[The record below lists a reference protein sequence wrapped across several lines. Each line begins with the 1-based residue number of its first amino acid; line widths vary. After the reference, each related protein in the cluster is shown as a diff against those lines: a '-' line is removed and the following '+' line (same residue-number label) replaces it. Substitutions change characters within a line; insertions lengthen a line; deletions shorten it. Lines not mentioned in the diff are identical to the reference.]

1 MELKRSNSGHKC
13 GFGLLILII
22 FRLFFSFPKLTVK
35 SMTKGFHQFS
45 SNLLEMKMLTIL
57 RNMLNCSH
65 HLLSDD
71 VKGFNLSHPMKA
83 FDVCRMAS
91 STFCDYFLVNEK
103 KECLWDP
110 KWAQLIPFMFL
121 SPSLIGKLQDSM
133 LPNLS
138 YSLLIVASHYMMT
151 EETWNLKSFQSRVQR
166 NTRSARLKEL
176 ALRLCTWNGM

>member
-22 FRLFFSFPKLTVK
+22 FRLFFFSFPKLTVK

-103 KECLWDP
+103 KKSAFE
-110 KWAQLIPFMFL
+110 IHNE
-121 SPSLIGKLQDSM
+121 
-133 LPNLS
+133 PN
-138 YSLLIVASHYMMT
+138 
-151 EETWNLKSFQSRVQR
+151 
-166 NTRSARLKEL
+166 
-176 ALRLCTWNGM
+176 